1 MALKVDNARSKVV
14 ASKFTVIITI
24 SIVAA
29 ISNTA
34 SVPIRTAD
42 LNSRRRIRTDKPA
55 SMGSRAVG
63 QLRRLPNRSYINH
76 GVLGFKDGGNF
87 LGLFCLVCLG
97 RITSRARCEEYDGN
111 FFLFSMVS
119 DCFVCQNLMK
129 ELERRRF

>member
-76 GVLGFKDGGNF
+76 GVLGFKDGGIF
-87 LGLFCLVCLG
+87 LAYFVSCVWAGSLRELDAKNTMAPFLIFDGL
-97 RITSRARCEEYDGN
+97 
-111 FFLFSMVS
+111 
-119 DCFVCQNLMK
+119 
-129 ELERRRF
+129 